1 MGSGGLDGTPA
12 LTVTLM
18 VVLFSV
24 GSGTRDSGA
33 LVGAVGVGCL
43 LTIAILR
50 DPDARFDLGD
60 LVLPI
65 LVVGGAWLAGLA
77 LRIRHD
83 REQAL
88 EKRAAALERD
98 RDALALAAVAD
109 ERVRIGR
116 ELHDVVAHA
125 IGVIV
130 VQARGGRASLSTD
143 PAATREALDAIET
156 TGVQALNEMHRL
168 VEIIRSD
175 DERASLS
182 PPPGLRDLDRLVD
195 QVREAGLPV
204 DFAVEGTPTDVAPG
218 VDLSA
223 YRIVQEALTNALKY
237 AGPARAWVTV
247 RWRDRE
253 LELEIANDGSSEA
266 GGDGRG
272 HGLAGLRERVALVGG
287 SIESGPR
294 AGGGFVV
301 TARLPYGGSA

>member
-1 MGSGGLDGTPA
+1 
-12 LTVTLM
+12 
-18 VVLFSV
+18 
-24 GSGTRDSGA
+24 
-33 LVGAVGVGCL
+33 VGAVGVGCL

-116 ELHDVVAHA
+116 ELHDGVAHA

-223 YRIVQEALTNALKY
+223 YRIVQEALTNALRHAGTATARVRITY
-237 AGPARAWVTV
+237 AAADLG
-247 RWRDRE
+247 
-253 LELEIANDGSSEA
+253 LEITDTGAPASATDQRDGL
-266 GGDGRG
+266 
-272 HGLAGLRERVALVGG
+272 GLVGMRERAALVGG
-287 SIESGPR
+287 SLDAEPV

-301 TARLPYGGSA
+301 RARLPIAPDPR